1 MPNATDHRMK
11 LLLANTEGLEA
22 CEIIKKWGLR
32 VNDNERHVQSYV
44 ERSQPREN

>member
-22 CEIIKKWGLR
+22 CEIIKSWGLR
-32 VNDNERHVQSYV
+32 VNDNQRPEQNYV
-44 ERSQPREN
+44 ELSQPRED